1 MSRQQ
6 TGEAGGR
13 QTGSRELLLL
23 ERFRNKTQQLN
34 RLLEEFDLY
43 GLSSEAERQNFWEDL
58 FLRGEEVMLAFREI
72 VALRGGSGKE
82 RW

>member
-1 MSRQQ
+1 MSRQ
-6 TGEAGGR
+6 

-58 FLRGEEVMLAFREI
+58 FLRGEEVMLEFREI

>member
-43 GLSSEAERQNFWEDL
+43 GLSSEAER
-58 FLRGEEVMLAFREI
+58 
-72 VALRGGSGKE
+72 
-82 RW
+82 